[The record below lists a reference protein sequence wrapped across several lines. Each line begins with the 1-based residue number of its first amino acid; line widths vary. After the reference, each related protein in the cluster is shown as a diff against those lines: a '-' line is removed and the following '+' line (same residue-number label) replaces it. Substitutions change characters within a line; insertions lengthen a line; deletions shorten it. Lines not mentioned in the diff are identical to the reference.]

1 MNVDNKPKKLAY
13 FFVSDD
19 KTARNYKI
27 GDYIESYRSDRF
39 DGNYN
44 KFPFLKVTQFPD
56 ISKLSRDF
64 IKNNERILIVECT
77 GDIRQPRIKNKVL
90 EFLLVD
96 ELKIVGE
103 YNIHE
108 NEGIILNENGLICQ
122 KSLKNEGDSYSCE
135 FFYDNKDNVIKEIHR
150 SNVFTES
157 ITNTFTYNTFNKI
170 LSYDIKF
177 PNLIRSNFQYSYNKI
192 IENAEISSQGL
203 PFVKSRYTTFYLEE
217 NPLLVKKITNEFYI
231 DPSNNKTF
239 DYYYEGEGIDMKLS
253 KILVNGKTQKI
264 KEYSSISEITYQKLY
279 DNNCMKIVHNF

>member
-1 MNVDNKPKKLAY
+1 MNTNNKPKKLAY

-19 KTARNYKI
+19 SITRSYKI

-56 ISKLSRDF
+56 ISKISKDF

-77 GDIRQPRIKNKVL
+77 GDIRQPRLKNKVL

-103 YNIHE
+103 YNIYE

-135 FFYDNKDNVIKEIHR
+135 FFYDSKNNVIKEIHR

-157 ITNTFTYNTFNKI
+157 ITNTFVYNTFNKV

-177 PNLIRSNFQYSYNKI
+177 PNIIKSNFEYSYNKV

-203 PFVKSRYTTFYLEE
+203 PYVKSKHTTLYLEDHP
-217 NPLLVKKITNEFYI
+217 NLIKKVINEFYAS
-231 DPSNNKTF
+231 PENNKVL
-239 DYYYEGEGIDMKLS
+239 DYVYEGEDNDLKLS
-253 KILVNGKTQKI
+253 QISVNNKVQKI
-264 KEYSSISEITYQKLY
+264 KKYSSISEITYQKLY
-279 DNNCMKIVHNF
+279 DNNCMMIVHNF